1 MVTAMNLS
9 SPESSFFADSFTAV
23 SDRRVHQRFAGPF
36 DGRRIGALET
46 PVRIYDLS
54 RGGCFNTSMH
64 EQQPGIQLTL
74 KIDLPPEGW
83 ITFAA
88 ETLPRQNE
96 FGFAVRFTAIDPD
109 DGVRFLLALKRL
121 EERQPYDP

>member
-1 MVTAMNLS
+1 MVTAMDMS
-9 SPESSFFADSFTAV
+9 IPEPDFFADSLAAV
-23 SDRRVHQRFAGPF
+23 SDRRVHPRFAGPF
-36 DGRRIGALET
+36 DGRRVSALET

-54 RGGCFNTSMH
+54 RGGCFITSMH
-64 EQQPGIQLTL
+64 EQQPGIQMKLR
-74 KIDLPPEGW
+74 IDLPGEGW
-83 ITFAA
+83 ITFSA

-109 DGVRFLLALKRL
+109 GAVRFLRALKNL